1 MIYES
6 GARKMMAGIDLLV
19 PRPDDLNDHV
29 AEAPHGG
36 CALRDALLAFAEK
49 AWTRMCSERGRRLM
63 WDATAGCRAGHDLK
77 SLKSRRGR

>member
-19 PRPDDLNDHV
+19 PRPELNDHV

-36 CALRDALLAFAEK
+36 CALRDALLSPVPKKRGPACAPIEAE
-49 AWTRMCSERGRRLM
+49 G
-63 WDATAGCRAGHDLK
+63 
-77 SLKSRRGR
+77 